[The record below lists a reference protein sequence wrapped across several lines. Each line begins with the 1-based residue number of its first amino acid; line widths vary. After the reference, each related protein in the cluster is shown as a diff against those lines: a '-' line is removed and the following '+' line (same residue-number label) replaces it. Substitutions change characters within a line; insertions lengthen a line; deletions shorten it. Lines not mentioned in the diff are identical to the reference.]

1 MYKKN
6 FEKRINI
13 TFCQDHL
20 GGLLGEALLR
30 FFLKEK
36 LIKMNGNDYIIS
48 DKGWDELE
56 IIGIDVDKLRLMKR
70 KIVNICFENNH
81 GIFYEHL
88 GSYLG
93 NLLMVRMIELDWLKK
108 KDEKN
113 FELTEKGF
121 SGLESMGVKIKTFA
135 IR

>member
-1 MYKKN
+1 MYNKN

-13 TFCQDHL
+13 TSCQDHL

-36 LIKMNGNDYIIS
+36 LIKMNGNDYIIT

-56 IIGIDVDKLRLMKR
+56 IIGIDVDKLRSIKR

-81 GIFYEHL
+81 GIFYEHQ

-108 KDEKN
+108 IDEKN
-113 FELTEKGF
+113 LNSLKRVF
-121 SGLESMGVKIKTFA
+121 
-135 IR
+135 